1 MVAELKKGGFKEN
14 EKFYTEKELM
24 HKYQLSYATVS
35 HAVRSM
41 TKDGYFIRRKGI
53 GTFVNA
59 EKLADMAEPVNSRT
73 LFINDISRLTD
84 KDLTPYS
91 WYTFEQL
98 QRGIIDTYE
107 GPVSYLESSD
117 MQSIMKDE
125 EANII
130 LLNPAQNTSLKKIRA
145 NYSIINLRSDYSYEH
160 NAISRNQL
168 LDAFILMNNVI
179 NQNGHTKVAF
189 IGGDRN
195 AYHSEWYAAY
205 EIALRSFQIK
215 TNEKYIIRNLPG
227 SELDGYKAMTKIL
240 ALQERPTAVV
250 CDTCLKAI
258 GAMHAISDS
267 GLNIPED
274 ISIAAIGY
282 LPEIEKLKPRLTVMN
297 TSYYNMGKM
306 AVELL
311 NSKEKNTKTK
321 ILAAILEKGESL
333 KNLKET

>member
-1 MVAELKKGGFKEN
+1 MFEIKTNGTPKYIQLKEAMVAELKKGGFKEN

-125 EANII
+125 EDLPISCGRTLEVVHRLVPHGEFRAGRVAATGPGVC
-130 LLNPAQNTSLKKIRA
+130 LALDQHRRGMASQVELVLTSVGA
-145 NYSIINLRSDYSYEH
+145 S
-160 NAISRNQL
+160 
-168 LDAFILMNNVI
+168 
-179 NQNGHTKVAF
+179 GHA
-189 IGGDRN
+189 
-195 AYHSEWYAAY
+195 HSEIVRQHQAMSRQDSLGC
-205 EIALRSFQIK
+205 ALELR
-215 TNEKYIIRNLPG
+215 PG
-227 SELDGYKAMTKIL
+227 LGIVRVRHCASVQLTLL
-240 ALQERPTAVV
+240 A
-250 CDTCLKAI
+250 
-258 GAMHAISDS
+258 
-267 GLNIPED
+267 
-274 ISIAAIGY
+274 
-282 LPEIEKLKPRLTVMN
+282 
-297 TSYYNMGKM
+297 
-306 AVELL
+306 
-311 NSKEKNTKTK
+311 
-321 ILAAILEKGESL
+321 
-333 KNLKET
+333 